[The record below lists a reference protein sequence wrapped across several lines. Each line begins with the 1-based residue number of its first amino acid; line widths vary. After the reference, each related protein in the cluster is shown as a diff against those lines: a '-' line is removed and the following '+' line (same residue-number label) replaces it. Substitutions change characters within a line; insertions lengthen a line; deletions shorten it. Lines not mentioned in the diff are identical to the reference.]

1 MLITRKETQEAILE
15 IQKLTEW
22 SLHEVAQLSDLD
34 PSTVTRLAHGQS
46 RPSMETRHKIDKLLR
61 RARRRDKAQGHGG

>member
-46 RPSMETRHKIDKLLR
+46 RPSFETRHKINVLLKR
-61 RARRRDKAQGHGG
+61 MRRRQVNKEKGK